1 MSAPAEAA
9 AAAVAMELGG
19 TRRVMNPTQSPIESF
34 LLVLFQFLCV
44 VVSCVHYPQDPRVC
58 ASFVFLGYVKIM

>member
-34 LLVLFQFLCV
+34 LLVLFQF
-44 VVSCVHYPQDPRVC
+44 SCVWSYRVC
-58 ASFVFLGYVKIM
+58 TTGKTRGYVHLLFF